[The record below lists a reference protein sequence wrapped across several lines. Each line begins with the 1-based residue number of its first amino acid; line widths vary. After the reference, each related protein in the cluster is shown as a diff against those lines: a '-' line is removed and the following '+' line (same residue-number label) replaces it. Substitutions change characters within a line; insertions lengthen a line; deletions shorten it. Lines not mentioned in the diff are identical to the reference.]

1 MRRVRELSRRWRFV
15 HPYLLAVLTVVFA
28 LGARL
33 LLRTAADDR
42 SEFAL
47 FTLAIMISAWYGGFR
62 SGLAATCIGAAA
74 GTHFFL
80 QPFNLAVPS
89 LAELTLDIGLFIAD
103 GIGISWLAGELLKSR
118 KRAENQAERI
128 LGILA
133 SISDVFIALDHG
145 LRFIYV
151 NAAAEQIIGTT
162 KRELIGKSVFESF
175 DLFVDAEL
183 EQAFRRAVKEQVK
196 VRVESYWAPA
206 ARWFQTTAYPAANAG
221 LSVYVSEITLRKQAE
236 LERDQLIGTLQN
248 KLASVKL
255 LNGFLPICAACK
267 KIRDDQGSWHPVESY
282 VRAHSEAEFTH
293 SICPDCIPKFF
304 SEIE

>member
-1 MRRVRELSRRWRFV
+1 MRRARQRSRGWRFV
-15 HPYLLAVLTVVFA
+15 HSYLLAVLAVVVA

-47 FTLAIMISAWYGGFR
+47 FTLAVMISAWYGGFGP
-62 SGLAATCIGAAA
+62 GLAATFIGAAA

-89 LAELTLDIGLFIAD
+89 LAQLTLDIGLFIAD

-118 KRAENQAERI
+118 KRAEDQAERM

-133 SISDVFIALDHG
+133 SISDAFLALDRG
-145 LRFIYV
+145 LRFIYL
-151 NAAAEQIIGTT
+151 NAAAEQIIGTP
-162 KRELIGKSVFESF
+162 KRELIGKSVVESCDF
-175 DLFVDAEL
+175 FVDGEL
-183 EQAFRRAVKEQVK
+183 RQAFRRAAKEQVK
-196 VRVESYWAPA
+196 VRVECYWASA
-206 ARWFQTTAYPAANAG
+206 GRWFQITAYPAANGG

-236 LERDQLIGTLQN
+236 LERDQLIGTLQH

-304 SEIE
+304 SEIA